1 MDEYEKLK
9 TIYGKNYQNVKDGK
23 PFVHLGKSQSTGKY

>member
-1 MDEYEKLK
+1 MDEYEKLKK

-23 PFVHLGKSQSTGKY
+23 PFVHLG